1 MADSVLRDLGSDG
14 VLVLTWNRP
23 ERKNAFDNPMW
34 NAARDAL
41 RDAMADDAVRAV
53 VVTGAGAAFSA
64 GQDLGEMAMP
74 TLGEGEAHGFGAFMD
89 ALCAF
94 DKPLLAAVNGVGVGI
109 GLTLLLHCDAV
120 FIAEG
125 ARLRPPFV
133 ELGVVPEAASSYLLP
148 AQIGWQRA
156 AEVLFTADWID
167 AARAVELG
175 LASRL
180 CAPDRVVAEVRA
192 LAARIAG
199 QPPGAVRH
207 TKRLLLAT
215 RAEQVRAARA
225 REDAAF
231 VERVGSAENLEAI
244 QRFFARRGGGR

>member
-1 MADSVLRDLGSDG
+1 MDRVRLTG
-14 VLVLTWNRP
+14 VASFT
-23 ERKNAFDNPMW
+23 
-34 NAARDAL
+34 
-41 RDAMADDAVRAV
+41 
-53 VVTGAGAAFSA
+53 
-64 GQDLGEMAMP
+64 
-74 TLGEGEAHGFGAFMD
+74 
-89 ALCAF
+89 
-94 DKPLLAAVNGVGVGI
+94 VNS
-109 GLTLLLHCDAV
+109 
-120 FIAEG
+120 
-125 ARLRPPFV
+125 
-133 ELGVVPEAASSYLLP
+133 VVPEAASSYLLP
-148 AQIGWQRA
+148 VQIGWQRA